1 MPTELPS
8 PPPPSTRPARAG
20 WRQTLYF
27 LSGIGVVVV
36 LGLVVMRLRP
46 QPGLPD
52 GWSRLVPPHDVMAL
66 LEYRG
71 RIWSGGRDGLVV
83 LDRETGALLEEVLA
97 DAPIAYVT
105 GMAVSLH
112 DDSLWVGHRGGVS
125 RYDGTTW
132 VTQGADDGLPPGSV
146 LALLV
151 DRNGAL
157 WVGTEQGLA
166 FLHGGAWTRFTSADG
181 LASDG
186 VSYLFE
192 DSQGRIWAGA
202 GYAYE
207 GGVSVYEEGAW
218 KPSDVQ
224 EHLPHPYLNAML
236 EHDDGTLWYG
246 TGFSSYGGVAIHNGS
261 GWRTLTVDDG
271 LAGAKVR
278 YLFRDAGGAIW
289 VGSEYNGIVWMGAG
303 TQEAGWRTFTP
314 KEGLAGLE
322 VKAML
327 QDSRGNL
334 WIGTEA
340 GLTRISHDAWTR
352 LGNSLAD

>member
-1 MPTELPS
+1 MPTESPFA
-8 PPPPSTRPARAG
+8 PPPPIPPARSG

-27 LSGIGVVVV
+27 LAGIGVVVV
-36 LGLVVMRLRP
+36 LGLLVIRLRP
-46 QPGLPD
+46 PPKLPD

-66 LEYRG
+66 LEYRD

-97 DAPIAYVT
+97 DATIAYVT
-105 GMAVSLH
+105 GMAVSSY

-125 RYDGTTW
+125 RFDGTTW
-132 VTQGADDGLPPGSV
+132 VTQGTDAGRV

-166 FLHGGAWTRFTSADG
+166 YLRDGTWIQFTSADG
-181 LASDG
+181 LASDS

-236 EHDDGTLWYG
+236 EDDDGTLWYG
-246 TGFSSYGGVAIHNGS
+246 AGFSSYGGVAIHNGS

-278 YLFRDAGGAIW
+278 YLFRDAADAIW
-289 VGSEYNGIVWMGAG
+289 VGSEYNGIVWMGPDTPAS
-303 TQEAGWRTFTP
+303 GWRTFTP

-327 QDSRGNL
+327 QDSQGNL

-340 GLTRISHDAWTR
+340 GLTRISHDAWMQ
-352 LGNSLAD
+352 LGK